1 MLQRDFCM
9 PDDVQNKES
18 VVKTVADEIAMLRR
32 ELQQASASL
41 NRIEKRLR
49 FNFPDYP
56 KPPLKK
62 SERASGEQA
71 VSTKGRDE
79 LLRDFDTILEATKT
93 NGDSGFR
100 TAVTG
105 LSDADAAAL
114 AYELGAVPSR
124 KAGRKRAEE
133 AIRRRAQES
142 MLLQTRRDKS
152 GAG

>member
-1 MLQRDFCM
+1 M
-9 PDDVQNKES
+9 PDDVNNEDS
-18 VVKTVADEIAMLRR
+18 VIKAVADEIAMLRR

-56 KPPLKK
+56 KAAPRK
-62 SERASGEQA
+62 SERAQGGEV
-71 VSTKGRDE
+71 VSTKSRDE
-79 LLRDFDTILEATKT
+79 LLRDFETILNAIKT
-93 NGDSGFR
+93 NGDSGFFGAFAR
-100 TAVTG
+100 

-114 AYELGAVPSR
+114 AFELGAVPSR

-142 MLLQTRRDKS
+142 MLLQTRPNEPNP
-152 GAG
+152 A

>member
-1 MLQRDFCM
+1 M
-9 PDDVQNKES
+9 PDDVQNKNG
-18 VVKTVADEIAMLRR
+18 VIKAVADEIAMLRR

-56 KPPLKK
+56 KPSQRR
-62 SERASGEQA
+62 SEKPSGEEA

-79 LLRDFDTILEATKT
+79 LLRDFDAVLEATKA
-93 NGDSGFR
+93 NGDPGFR
-100 TAVTG
+100 SAVTR

-124 KAGRKRAEE
+124 KASRRRAEE

-142 MLLQTRRDKS
+142 ILLQTRRDKP
-152 GAG
+152 GPT

>member
-1 MLQRDFCM
+1 M
-9 PDDVQNKES
+9 PDDVQSKDS
-18 VVKTVADEIAMLRR
+18 VVKAVADEIAMLRR

-56 KPPLKK
+56 KPSPRK
-62 SERASGEQA
+62 SGKAPGDEI
-71 VSTKGRDE
+71 VSAKDRDE
-79 LLRDFDTILEATKT
+79 LLRYYEAILDAIKG

-100 TAVTG
+100 GAVSK
-105 LSDADAAAL
+105 LSDADVAAL

-142 MLLQTRRDKS
+142 MLLQARRAEPDS
-152 GAG
+152 G